1 MLWRHSGRLGMK
13 VSSFLLS
20 SSKTGLILLSVF
32 EWDASSHSYAYSLWA
47 KAIFSDGGEGCRK
60 KIEMTGEPLVEGML
74 VGTPEHI
81 LTTSETHQVRNN
93 HLQ

>member
-1 MLWRHSGRLGMK
+1 MK